1 MACRRE
7 LVEYDQQ
14 QRDAVATKGQVP
26 TGAKPKTMI
35 TSDSKTSKTMIKE
48 KKEW

>member
-14 QRDAVATKGQVP
+14 QRDAVAAKGQVP
-26 TGAKPKTMI
+26 MPGVKGAASCVK
-35 TSDSKTSKTMIKE
+35 SSKTSCKD
-48 KKEW
+48 KKEG